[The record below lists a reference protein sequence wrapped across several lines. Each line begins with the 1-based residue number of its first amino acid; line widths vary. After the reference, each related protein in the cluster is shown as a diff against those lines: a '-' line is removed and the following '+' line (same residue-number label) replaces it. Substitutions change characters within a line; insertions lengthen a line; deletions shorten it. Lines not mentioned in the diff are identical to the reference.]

1 MGIKKY
7 KTTTPGRRQMAT
19 SDFSEITRDEFEKS
33 LVVSLKK
40 KTAGRNNKG
49 RVTANHRGGGHKR
62 LYRIVDFKRDKFDV
76 PGKVAALE
84 YDPNR
89 SARIALVH
97 YADGE
102 KRYILAP
109 MGLSVGDVV
118 MSGEKAD
125 IKPGNALKL
134 RDIPVGTFVHNIE
147 LQPGRGGVMA
157 RSAGAQVQI
166 MAKEGKYVL
175 LRMPSGEIRY
185 VLQECMATVGQ
196 VGNVEHENEVHGKAG
211 RKRWL
216 GRKPRVRPMAMNP
229 VDHPLGGG
237 EGKTKSNKHPV
248 SATGVPAKGYKTR
261 KPKKASTKYIV
272 RRRNVQ

>member
-7 KTTTPGRRQMAT
+7 KPTAPGRRQMAT

-33 LVVSLKK
+33 LVVSLKN

-49 RVTANHRGGGHKR
+49 RITANHRGGGHKR
-62 LYRIVDFKRDKFDV
+62 LYRIVDFKRDKFNV
-76 PGKVAALE
+76 PGKVAAIE

-109 MGLSVGDVV
+109 VGLSVGDVI